1 MNWGY
6 SAFNLALVLLAP
18 LIMIGFGW
26 SFIKKP
32 PKDINGSYGYRT
44 PMSMKNQDTWAFAHS
59 YCGKLWVQ
67 CGKVLLAASVAAM
80 LFFLGKD
87 ISKISAAGAAVC
99 IAQTVVMVGTLFP
112 VERALKKTFDK
123 DGNRIQTS

>member
-44 PMSMKNQDTWAFAHS
+44 PMSMKNQDTWDFAQQEM
-59 YCGKLWVQ
+59 GRVWRRVGWIMLP
-67 CGKVLLAASVAAM
+67 LAALAWTRTLPRSVGDAGM
-80 LFFLGKD
+80 LTTGITALE
-87 ISKISAAGAAVC
+87 AVVLVLT
-99 IAQTVVMVGTLFP
+99 IIP
-112 VERALKKTFDK
+112 VERALKRNFDRS
-123 DGNRIQTS
+123 GVRRNT

>member
-1 MNWGY
+1 MFFWLFML
-6 SAFNLALVLLAP
+6 SMDLLVP
-18 LIMIGFGW
+18 VCMIGLGQRFLK
-26 SFIKKP
+26 SAPQK
-32 PKDINGSYGYRT
+32 INPVFGYRT
-44 PMSMKNQDTWAFAHS
+44 TMSMKNQDTWAFAHS

-112 VERALKKTFDK
+112 VERALKKAFDK
-123 DGNRIQTS
+123 DGNRIQAP

>member
-1 MNWGY
+1 MFFWLFML
-6 SAFNLALVLLAP
+6 SMDLLVPAC
-18 LIMIGFGW
+18 MIGLGQRFLK
-26 SFIKKP
+26 SAPQK
-32 PKDINGSYGYRT
+32 INPVFGYRT
-44 PMSMKNQDTWAFAHS
+44 TMSMKNQDTWAFAHS

-99 IAQTVVMVGTLFP
+99 IVQTVVMVGTLFP
-112 VERALKKTFDK
+112 VERALKRTFDK
-123 DGNRIQTS
+123 DGNRIQAP